1 MGRMPSF
8 ERSAV
13 IDAARDVFWRRGY
26 AEAGITELEEATGL
40 TRSSIYNAFGSKR
53 GLFDAVLA
61 AYLDDVVRTRLRPLG
76 GGDPGALESYVAE
89 MRDAIAA
96 DTPRARLG
104 CLLLNAGS
112 SSLASDDAE
121 VRALVSGY
129 AAEMRAAIR
138 AAVAD
143 RRPDLTPDAVDALA
157 AVCASLV
164 VAGLTL
170 ARADR
175 DAALVTLASIPT
187 TLHSWGSAPA

>member
-8 ERSAV
+8 DRSV
-13 IDAARDVFWRRGY
+13 VVDAARDVFWQRGY
-26 AEAGITELEEATGL
+26 AEAGIAELEEATGL

-76 GGDPGALESYVAE
+76 GGDPGALEAYVDE
-89 MRDAIAA
+89 MRTAIADDA
-96 DTPRARLG
+96 PRARLG

-112 SSLASDDAE
+112 SPLASDDAE

-129 AAEMRAAIR
+129 TAEMRGAIR

-143 RRPDLTPDAVDALA
+143 RRPDLAPDAVDALA

-175 DAALVTLASIPT
+175 DASLATLASIAS
-187 TLHSWGSAPA
+187 TLTSWGRR

>member
-1 MGRMPSF
+1 MGRTATF
-8 ERSAV
+8 DRGV
-13 IDAARDVFWRRGY
+13 VVDAARDVFWRRGY
-26 AEAGITELEEATGL
+26 AETGIAELEEATGL

-76 GGDPGALESYVAE
+76 GGDSGALEAYVDE
-89 MRDAIAA
+89 MRAAIAT
-96 DTPRARLG
+96 DSPRARLG

-112 SSLASDDAE
+112 SPLASDDAD
-121 VRALVSGY
+121 VRALVSAY

-143 RRPDLTPDAVDALA
+143 RRPDLTPDAVDSLA
-157 AVCASLV
+157 AVCTSLV

-175 DAALVTLASIPT
+175 DAALASLASIST
-187 TLHSWGSAPA
+187 TLEAWR